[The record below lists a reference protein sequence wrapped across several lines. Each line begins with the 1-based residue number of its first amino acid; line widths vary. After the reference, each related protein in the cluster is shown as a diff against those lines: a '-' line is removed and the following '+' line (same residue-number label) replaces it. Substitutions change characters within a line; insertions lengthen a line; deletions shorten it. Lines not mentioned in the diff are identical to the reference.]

1 MNRPIKFRAWDLIT
15 KKMYYSVGMS
25 LYGVIIYKDNENFP
39 EQRIRERGKNC
50 FELMLDTGLK
60 DKNDKEIYEGDIID
74 EGLYIG
80 WCDKCKQYQVF
91 NCLNDCMSCSG
102 DIPWCEFLSDISNT
116 EILGNIYEN
125 KDLIKNI

>member
-1 MNRPIKFRAWDLIT
+1 MNRPIKFRAWDI
-15 KKMYYSVGMS
+15 KQQKMSKMNGNYYS
-25 LYGVIIYKDNENFP
+25 YDPYNNENKYIWM
-39 EQRIRERGKNC
+39 QY
-50 FELMLDTGLK
+50 TGLK
-60 DKNDKEIYEGDIID
+60 DKNGKKLYEGDIID

-91 NCLNDCMSCSG
+91 NCLNDCMSCGG

-125 KDLIKNI
+125 KDLINK

>member
-1 MNRPIKFRAWDLIT
+1 MNNLEFRAWDKELKKWQYFTLLQLIQGEAIEIWT
-15 KKMYYSVGMS
+15 K
-25 LYGVIIYKDNENFP
+25 LENWC
-39 EQRIRERGKNC
+39 RY
-50 FELMLDTGLK
+50 TGLK
-60 DKNDKEIYEGDIID
+60 DKNGKKLYEGDIID

-125 KDLIKNI
+125 KDLINK